1 MTMTPIPSPPPISE
15 GFETWAKSFMDPL
28 NQVLFDMRDDGGS
41 PEEIALF
48 LLHRAVAEL
57 ALNGKTRGESHKLL
71 AEHLHYSVDSV
82 FRFDG
87 LDIAG
92 TA

>member
-1 MTMTPIPSPPPISE
+1 MTTTPITAPTISE
-15 GFETWAKSFMDPL
+15 DYRTWAEGHMDPL

-57 ALNGKTRGESHKLL
+57 AINGKTRGDTHKLL
-71 AEHLHYSVDSV
+71 AEHLHYSVDSM
-82 FRFDG
+82 FRVDG
-87 LDIAG
+87 LDVMG